1 MDNIRLAFYLI
12 LFLGVLLA
20 ACQAT
25 DSASPEIPTPL
36 TTAASIE
43 RSTPADMLQ
52 FRDGFFFVDYP
63 DWPVDTNSAQENEI
77 AVAQGGFG
85 VWVKRH
91 ATSPRI
97 VALAV
102 LERLEGQPK
111 ATLLSDGEHG
121 GYRELDYLF
130 PFEDLTLR
138 SQTRLVY
145 CDGGTYSVTVAGI
158 HGLFDIHREIFSHVL
173 NSTRC
178 NDPNQVPELA
188 SGKLGMVVNPASDG
202 PLEGTYP
209 ALRLAKESGV
219 QVIHTYQ
226 NWAAIEDQPGLYSW
240 EWQDY
245 LMDLYHYE
253 GFEVSLVFDIIHT
266 TVRGETPPD
275 LDGLPFDDPR
285 LIQRF
290 TECILAFLD
299 RYPGQ
304 VHYLSIG
311 NEVNDYFVNHRDEVD
326 AYRTFFLA
334 VKDAIAARHPDVMV
348 SMTYAYHDAESQDS
362 LDVIEQLNVGDFI
375 PFTLYIYSDGFRFD
389 QGVHELGGYIDRML
403 AFAEEKSIAIV
414 ELGWSTSPSLGAS
427 QSDQAAFIQ
436 EVFGLLPQY
445 RSQIIYLTWFSLH
458 DGVPENCHQAALGFI
473 PHLPELA
480 QDEAFMSVFVD
491 FLCYLGLRESD
502 GTPKLGWDA
511 WQGGAARYLEG
522 INE

>member
-1 MDNIRLAFYLI
+1 
-12 LFLGVLLA
+12 
-20 ACQAT
+20 
-25 DSASPEIPTPL
+25 
-36 TTAASIE
+36 
-43 RSTPADMLQ
+43 
-52 FRDGFFFVDYP
+52 
-63 DWPVDTNSAQENEI
+63 
-77 AVAQGGFG
+77 
-85 VWVKRH
+85 
-91 ATSPRI
+91 
-97 VALAV
+97 
-102 LERLEGQPK
+102 
-111 ATLLSDGEHG
+111 
-121 GYRELDYLF
+121 
-130 PFEDLTLR
+130 
-138 SQTRLVY
+138 
-145 CDGGTYSVTVAGI
+145 
-158 HGLFDIHREIFSHVL
+158 
-173 NSTRC
+173 
-178 NDPNQVPELA
+178 
-188 SGKLGMVVNPASDG
+188 
-202 PLEGTYP
+202 
-209 ALRLAKESGV
+209 
-219 QVIHTYQ
+219 
-226 NWAAIEDQPGLYSW
+226 
-240 EWQDY
+240 
-245 LMDLYHYE
+245 
-253 GFEVSLVFDIIHT
+253 
-266 TVRGETPPD
+266 
-275 LDGLPFDDPR
+275 
-285 LIQRF
+285 
-290 TECILAFLD
+290 LAFLD